1 MGEKYFPGVVNT
13 MDQRNLRYAV
23 IAKPMGPDCNLN
35 CRYCFY
41 LEKKELLGPGV
52 PHRMSGEVLEA
63 FIRQYIESQDF
74 PEVLFVWQGG
84 EPTLLGV
91 DFFRKAVALQTKYA
105 AGKRV
110 TNSIQTNGTLIDDQW
125 GEFLSA
131 NNFLVGLSIDG
142 PATLHNRYRVDRQGQ
157 PSFSRVMR
165 AVDLLKKHD
174 TRFNTLTVV
183 NDANSRKP
191 LKLYRFLKE
200 VGEGFIQFIPL
211 VERSPGK
218 TARSLGLNLNM
229 PPIAETGSGPPVM
242 PWSVKP
248 GRFGEFYVQIFD
260 EWVRRDVGKIF
271 VQFFDVA
278 LGNWIGTSSGL
289 CQFAPACGH
298 SGLLEHNG
306 DLYPCDHYVY
316 PQYKLGNI
324 FEKPLNE
331 LIDSDQKRR
340 FNGFKKSSLAPDCLN
355 CRVLFA
361 CNGDCPKHRFLR
373 TPDGKRGLS
382 YLCAAYRRI
391 FTHMDPFLRI
401 MAKMVL
407 AGGEAAD
414 IMAYMAEADTKQ
426 RFKTVKRNDPCPCG
440 SGRKYKKCC
449 GST

>member
-1 MGEKYFPGVVNT
+1 

-41 LEKKELLGPGV
+41 LEKKKLFSAGAS
-52 PHRMSGEVLEA
+52 HRMSSEVLEE

-74 PEVLFVWQGG
+74 PEVHFVWQGG

-91 DFFRKAVALQTKYA
+91 DFFHKAVVLQKKYA

-110 TNSIQTNGTLIDDQW
+110 TNSIQTNGTLLDDKW
-125 GEFLSA
+125 CELLSA
-131 NNFLVGLSIDG
+131 NGFLVGLSIDG
-142 PATLHNRYRVDRQGQ
+142 PETLHNRYRVDRQGR
-157 PSFSRVMR
+157 PTFSRVMR

-183 NDANSRKP
+183 NDVNSRNP

-200 VGEGFIQFIPL
+200 VSEGFIQFIPL

-218 TARSLGLNLNM
+218 TARDLGMKLDM
-229 PPIAETGSGPPVM
+229 PPGAEPGSGPPVT

-248 GRFGEFYVQIFD
+248 GRFGEFYVRIFD
-260 EWVRRDVGKIF
+260 EWVRQDVGKIF

-278 LGNWIGTSSGL
+278 LGNWLGSGSGL
-289 CQFAPACGH
+289 CQFAPTCGH

-306 DLYPCDHYVY
+306 DLYACDHYVY

-340 FNGFKKSSLAPDCLN
+340 FNSFKKSSLPPYCLACN
-355 CRVLFA
+355 VLFA

-373 TPDGKRGLS
+373 TPDGERGLS
-382 YLCAAYRRI
+382 YLCPAYRRI
-391 FTHMDPFLRI
+391 FNHMDPFFRI

-407 AGGEAAD
+407 AGGEAAG
-414 IMAYMAEADTKQ
+414 IMAHMAEMDRQKQ
-426 RFKTVKRNDPCPCG
+426 FMTVKRNDPCPCG

-449 GST
+449 GNVAS